1 MSILSHRDE
10 FLDLYKY
17 SKNKE
22 FEPSKPTK
30 ETDILGFTYTNKS
43 NEVFQADK
51 EGMTIWLKNGDMV
64 VYYPKQEEAENE

>member
-17 SKNKE
+17 SKNEK
-22 FEPSKPTK
+22 FEPSKPTE

-43 NEVFQADK
+43 NEVK
-51 EGMTIWLKNGDMV
+51 KND
-64 VYYPKQEEAENE
+64 YTKT

>member
-22 FEPSKPTK
+22 FEPSNHTK
-30 ETDILGFTYTNKS
+30 ETDILGFTYTNKP
-43 NEVFQADK
+43 NK
-51 EGMTIWLKNGDMV
+51 
-64 VYYPKQEEAENE
+64 EAENEQERNDNATDRSSPSR

>member
-22 FEPSKPTK
+22 FKPSKPTK
-30 ETDILGFTYTNKS
+30 ETDILGFTYTDKS
-43 NEVFQADK
+43 NEEKKSDK
-51 EGMTIWLKNGDMV
+51 VLCPTDKRRI
-64 VYYPKQEEAENE
+64 

>member
-22 FEPSKPTK
+22 FEPSKHTK
-30 ETDILGFTYTNKS
+30 ETDILGFTYTNKP
-43 NEVFQADK
+43 N
-51 EGMTIWLKNGDMV
+51 
-64 VYYPKQEEAENE
+64 EEAENETQI

>member
-10 FLDLYKY
+10 FLDLYRY

-30 ETDILGFTYTNKS
+30 ETDILGFTYTNKPDD
-43 NEVFQADK
+43 VKK
-51 EGMTIWLKNGDMV
+51 ENK
-64 VYYPKQEEAENE
+64 E